1 MEGPGWEVAVRQAG
15 PEDITLQIHVEPGCS
30 RDGVGPYDP
39 WRQRIR
45 VRVSAPA
52 TAGRANR
59 EVERLLAGALGVP
72 KADVAIITGS
82 TTRRKTVRVRGLT
95 VPVAR
100 DRLVGLLGPA
110 GVAIH

>member
-1 MEGPGWEVAVRQAG
+1 MEGPGWEVAMQQAG
-15 PEDITLQIHVEPGCS
+15 PEDITLKIHVEPGSS
-30 RDGVGPYDP
+30 RDGIGPYDP

-59 EVERLLAGALGVP
+59 EVERLLARALGVSS
-72 KADVAIITGS
+72 ADVTIVLGP

-95 VPVAR
+95 MTVAR
-100 DRLVGLLGPA
+100 DRLMRVLDPEGD
-110 GVAIH
+110 AIQ